1 MLGGFRAILAA
12 AVVAFHLGVHPFGVW
27 MGVSA
32 VSMFYLISG
41 YAMTGLLESRFPS
54 PRYALR
60 FYAERFVRLAPQYY
74 LWMTLL
80 ALAQFAFVPTKL
92 DMSNWMPYGLVAY
105 LTVLPMGLQAYLG
118 PVKTWLN
125 PGVTTLGIE
134 CCLYVF
140 SPWVLRSYALSI
152 VAAIAGLG
160 IFVAADAG
168 FIDFNTYTYYTF
180 PGPLIF
186 YMLGSFAYRKRWI
199 AFSVFATALVV
210 LLLRRWQAHFNQE
223 YLAVMLLGVPVFLML
238 ARLPANKIDSAL
250 GDASYGCY
258 LGHGMS
264 IKLFTCLFGMPTSGP
279 AIAAVTVLSLI
290 YGYLA
295 FWLVER
301 PTIPF
306 RRRIRGRA
314 SAASTATDLGAP
326 AISADGVVS
335 ASPEVGGGKRP
346 YSGSTLKISG
356 NASR

>member
-12 AVVAFHLGVHPFGVW
+12 VVVAFHLGVHPFGVW

-32 VSMFYLISG
+32 VTMFYLISG

-74 LWMTLL
+74 LWMALL
-80 ALAQFAFVPTKL
+80 AVAQFAFVPTKL
-92 DMSNWMPYGLVAY
+92 DMSNWMPYGMVAY

-118 PVKTWLN
+118 TVKTWLN
-125 PGVTTLGIE
+125 PNVTTLGIE
-134 CCLYVF
+134 CCLYVL

-152 VAAIAGLG
+152 VAAVAGFG
-160 IFVAADAG
+160 IFVAAEAG
-168 FIDFNTYTYYTF
+168 AFDFNTYTYYTF

-199 AFSVFATALVV
+199 AFGVFAIALVV
-210 LLLRRWQAHFNQE
+210 LLLRRWQSHFNQE
-223 YLAVMLLGVPVFLML
+223 YLVVMLLGLPVFLML
-238 ARLPANKIDSAL
+238 VRLPANKIDSAL

-258 LGHGMS
+258 LGHEMVIGLW
-264 IKLFTCLFGMPTSGP
+264 KGLFDTPTSGL
-279 AIAAVTVLSLI
+279 AIAATTVFSLA
-290 YGYLA
+290 YGYLT

-314 SAASTATDLGAP
+314 SAASTATDLGARAMP
-326 AISADGVVS
+326 STVVVS
-335 ASPEVGGGKRP
+335 ATVQG
-346 YSGSTLKISG
+346 
-356 NASR
+356 